1 MIPETAR
8 TEYRENRSFSIMTR
22 VACSETWTGIERAA
36 SPVELPG
43 LTAFVHSVPFK
54 AGDAGGDVHHLSV
67 CPDSIF
73 CRIALADVS
82 GQRQSVAAFGR
93 KLRDLMQRY
102 FGSLSPEELMQDLNL
117 AVREELDDVHYATMV
132 TVDWNSRRGLLGL
145 RNAGHPVPL
154 WYRASCDQWNWLE
167 IAHDGVRRR
176 TSDVPLGLLADV
188 AYGKSVVKVQPGDLV
203 VLYSD
208 GVSEATNPAGRELGL
223 HGLLKMATALD
234 CSSANV
240 FGAQLLSALNDF
252 REGEVPTDD
261 ETVIVIGRS
270 GR

>member
-1 MIPETAR
+1 MTPEMAR
-8 TEYRENRSFSIMTR
+8 SEYREDRTMSIMTR
-22 VACSETWTGIERAA
+22 LPRSETWSGIERAA
-36 SPVELPG
+36 SLVELPG
-43 LTAFVHSVPFK
+43 LAAVVHSVPFRP
-54 AGDAGGDVHHLSV
+54 GDAGGDVHHLSV

-73 CRIALADVS
+73 CQIALADVS
-82 GQRQSVAAFGR
+82 GQRQSVSAFGR

-132 TVDWNSRRGLLGL
+132 TVGWNSRRGLLGL

-154 WYRASCDQWNWLE
+154 WYRASCGQWNWLE
-167 IAHDGVRRR
+167 IAHDSERRR
-176 TSDVPLGLLADV
+176 TADVPLGLLANV

-208 GVSEATNPAGRELGL
+208 GVSEATDPHGQELGL
-223 HGLLKMATALD
+223 HGLLKMVTALD
-234 CSSANV
+234 LGSAKV

-252 REGEVPTDD
+252 RGGELPADD
-261 ETVIVIGRS
+261 ETVIVIRRGDR
-270 GR
+270 